1 MPLLA
6 RHCDH
11 FVFRGY
17 VLKVMRQSFL
27 RAVYYSMVLA
37 LVFFLAA
44 PLYAQYAGQDAL
56 AAFPAD
62 TQQMAYT
69 NLATLRAV
77 PQYPLI
83 EDHLLSP
90 QLRNL
95 ETLLRA
101 AGVDPDK
108 DVNELVLGWRGQ
120 AQDTTRFFGLAEGSF
135 DPDRIHDFFA
145 NNRMMIQRYGGYDL
159 YAFGSGSARTDMF
172 FTFIDSSTAEF
183 GRLDDLKA
191 LLDVRNAGK
200 PALSSNEDFRRWEG
214 DLDGISPQWGICTGQ
229 AAANQAIPWLTQGKK
244 IQVDPSALFG
254 AVKAVLYRVDW
265 GSQVMA
271 HLSIHCQNAE
281 AANGFSQLL
290 TLLRSAP
297 PAMTKNISPALSQ
310 VLQNLNVQ
318 VDGSKLTLVAST
330 SINELT
336 QLLNAPESTPGQ
348 Q

>member
-1 MPLLA
+1 
-6 RHCDH
+6 
-11 FVFRGY
+11 
-17 VLKVMRQSFL
+17 
-27 RAVYYSMVLA
+27 
-37 LVFFLAA
+37 
-44 PLYAQYAGQDAL
+44 
-56 AAFPAD
+56 
-62 TQQMAYT
+62 
-69 NLATLRAV
+69 
-77 PQYPLI
+77 
-83 EDHLLSP
+83 
-90 QLRNL
+90 
-95 ETLLRA
+95 
-101 AGVDPDK
+101 
-108 DVNELVLGWRGQ
+108 
-120 AQDTTRFFGLAEGSF
+120 
-135 DPDRIHDFFA
+135 
-145 NNRMMIQRYGGYDL
+145 MMIQRYGGYDL

-191 LLDVRNAGK
+191 LIDVRNAGK

-214 DLDGISPQWGICTGQ
+214 DLDGISPQWGISTGQ
-229 AAANQAIPWLTQGKK
+229 AAANQAIPWLTQGKN